1 VKKSSWLSIVLL
13 VFGIFGIA
21 GATPIVSRVN
31 AAGDFEF
38 RTFNHPGYMESI
50 LDTQKGFP
58 NYPSTFY
65 LGGIID
71 EFMADLLIRNWKE
84 ETASDSVRES
94 AAMFLLGSAMIF
106 LGRFVQKRTK

>member
-1 VKKSSWLSIVLL
+1 MKKSSWLSMVLL

-21 GATPIVSRVN
+21 GATPIVSRVHG
-31 AAGDFEF
+31 AGDFEF

-65 LGGIID
+65 LGGIVD

-84 ETASDSVRES
+84 ESASDSVRES

-106 LGRFVQKRTK
+106 IARFVQKRTK